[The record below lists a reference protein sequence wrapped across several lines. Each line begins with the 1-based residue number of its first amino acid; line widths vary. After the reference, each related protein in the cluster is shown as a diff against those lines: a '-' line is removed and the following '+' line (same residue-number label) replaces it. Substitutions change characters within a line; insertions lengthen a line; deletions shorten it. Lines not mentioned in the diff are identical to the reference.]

1 VDKERLLEES
11 VMASKFNFTGIMIK
25 SWAVEEHTSGGL
37 MLDKKKTSMRATTR
51 DMKYRLMMQ
60 ND

>member
-11 VMASKFNFTGIMIK
+11 VMVSNSNFARILIK
-25 SWAVEEHTSGGL
+25 SWAVKQRTSGGL

>member
-1 VDKERLLEES
+1 
-11 VMASKFNFTGIMIK
+11 
-25 SWAVEEHTSGGL
+25 L

-60 ND
+60 NDWRSPLLKRSPTVERISN